1 MGDFSASLVSPGR
14 ADQPAFQLRPVYHY
28 DAGMARDR
36 DLLTVTL
43 EMMRILRMKL
53 SILAAMAAAVIALPT
68 LGQAQNANQVGKV
81 NFAGGSAAAGIGFSW
96 GSGTLEFAGK
106 TYQFKVTGFSVGD
119 VGAASIDAVGEVY
132 NLTKVEDFEG
142 NYAAAGLG
150 GTLAGGGT
158 IIAMENP
165 HGVIIQAHSTTAGLR
180 LNIAASG
187 ITFTLVK

>member
-1 MGDFSASLVSPGR
+1 
-14 ADQPAFQLRPVYHY
+14 
-28 DAGMARDR
+28 
-36 DLLTVTL
+36 
-43 EMMRILRMKL
+43 MKRL
-53 SILAAMAAAVIALPT
+53 IFAAMSAAVVALPMM
-68 LGQAQNANQVGKV
+68 GQAQTATPVGKV
-81 NFAGGSAAAGIGFSW
+81 NFSGGSVAAGVGFSW

-106 TYQFKVTGFSVGD
+106 TYQFKATGFAVGD

-158 IIAMENP
+158 IMAMENP
-165 HGVIIQAHSTTAGLR
+165 HGVVIHAHSNTAGLR
-180 LNIAASG
+180 LNIATSG